1 MRRRTYTCFLS
12 DERKATPKSLQQLYR
27 THDIKYMKRTLFL
40 LIALSGIV
48 TARAAT
54 LDSFTEIDLGNL
66 NNNNY
71 TVATA
76 DASSAWSVSLTV
88 DAGTLRKY
96 MEKGTPLYNSLYPD
110 TPSGALIGGDSNSG
124 LQIVNV
130 SLVNN
135 DGLNRI
141 GLDTNYSSIW
151 PPATDA
157 TNSREPINNQY
168 SHQGAIS
175 ASGIYGSWNG
185 VGSNNAAIG
194 NFAVGSLDFA
204 TLDWDKV
211 GTVALTMTYEYG
223 TTETGI
229 GTGLAISVYDKR
241 GNLLGSS
248 YGTNTGL
255 RTNALISSIY
265 FNDAVTSAYLYS
277 DRITAE
283 NAASINEQIGLAQI
297 GISKWNLTVN
307 EISDIIIAGDSTRR
321 DIDWAVTATY
331 ELTAS
336 QTWDN
341 SQNQLWADK
350 EYLMATNGYVT
361 ITAADAVTADLK
373 VSGANRF
380 LINREGAV
388 TQITGLH
395 DVEFSNM
402 GLNSVSPSSS
412 PSSVIEHAAI
422 EIATEASLSISD
434 NSGKVSFTDYDISS
448 ASPDLHING
457 GVFWLGSDSA
467 TLEISRN
474 GGGVVFQNLAI
485 TRADSTNN
493 VAGGVFYDAS
503 NSTSSIPNND
513 IRINANGSN
522 EDGVS
527 VLFDNVSLSSIGS
540 VYGGVAYMTRG
551 HLQISENQGDV
562 VFSSNGISTVGSKTL
577 NGGAIYLGTGA
588 TAHLDNN
595 QGDVIFSGNTATGE
609 TGASH
614 GAAVYGTGGAATAF
628 SASGNSG
635 QVAFSDNAAAG
646 KTANGAAIYMASGS
660 ITMDGNG
667 SVLISGNHADNTTT
681 TNSKMYGGAIYST
694 GLLSI
699 SGNTGSVTIEN
710 NYLSTRATGT
720 VATNSVMG
728 GAIYSTSKAMTISNN
743 AGGVRFIGNHVDAT
757 GVSASSYVGGGAI
770 YGTNAPLVMEG
781 NGDVEFSGNY
791 VRLQNSLSFNAVTL
805 KPTKATTDAAPI
817 MKLAAGEGK
826 SIIFRDSVNITSSK
840 SQVVSLN
847 ADYTDAEGETK
858 QATGDIVFTGK
869 DAAGND
875 TAQRITNLKTSL
887 GLSDTTA
894 TDAEVSAS
902 QTSKLNAA
910 VSLHNGTLRVED
922 GAHLQSTSLS
932 VATNATVKLTNGA
945 ITLGDSVTLRSDLTT
960 GLVSSVLLEGGKIAG
975 GDSRAA
981 MSDVHISTTSST
993 FTISDITMVNVHF
1006 ESERTT
1012 LTLTNVNFDN
1022 GSSFSVGETG
1032 VIILDNAV
1040 VNYSLDNLANG
1051 SGIFTADLTN
1061 LFLCSTVGQ
1070 LELNIDTNTLA
1081 QYGYTCLAVQF
1092 GEDVNA
1098 AELALKLDGITYNYA
1113 GAVGSNGAP
1122 AFIINIVPEPTTATL
1137 SLLALA
1143 GLAARRRRR

>member
-1 MRRRTYTCFLS
+1 
-12 DERKATPKSLQQLYR
+12 
-27 THDIKYMKRTLFL
+27 MKKTLFL
-40 LIALSGIV
+40 LLALSGIV

-54 LDSFTEIDLGNL
+54 LESFTEIDLGNL

-96 MEKGTPLYNSLYPD
+96 MEKGTPVYNSLYPD

-151 PPATDA
+151 PPATDP

-194 NFAVGSLDFA
+194 NYAVGSLDFA

-211 GTVALTMTYEYG
+211 GTVALTMTYAYG

-241 GNLLGSS
+241 GNLLDSS

-361 ITAADAVTADLK
+361 ITAADEVTADLK

-540 VYGGVAYMTRG
+540 VYGGVAYMTKG
-551 HLQISENQGDV
+551 HLQISENKGDV
-562 VFSSNGISTVGSKTL
+562 VFSSNSISTVGSKTL

-595 QGDVIFSGNTATGE
+595 QGDVIFSNNTATGE
-609 TGASH
+609 TGSSH

-720 VATNSVMG
+720 AATNSVMG

-743 AGGVRFIGNHVDAT
+743 AGGVSITGNHVDAT

-826 SIIFRDSVNITSSK
+826 SIIFRDSVNINAST

-847 ADYTDAEGETK
+847 ADYTDAEGNTR

-875 TAQRITNLKTSL
+875 TAQRIVNLKTSL
-887 GLSDTTA
+887 GLADTTA

-902 QTSKLNAA
+902 QTSNLNAA
-910 VSLHNGTLRVED
+910 VKLHNGTLRVED

-932 VATNATVKLTNGA
+932 VAADATVKLTNGA
-945 ITLGDSVTLRSDLTT
+945 ITLGGSVTLQSGITT
-960 GLVSSVLLEGGKIAG
+960 GVISDVLLEKGSIAG
-975 GDSRAA
+975 GGAQAA
-981 MSDVHISTTSST
+981 MSDMFISASDVT
-993 FTISDITMVNVHF
+993 FAISDVTMENVHF
-1006 ESERTT
+1006 ASEYTT
-1012 LTLTNVNFDN
+1012 LTLANVSFDN
-1022 GSSFSVGETG
+1022 SSSFSVGETG
-1032 VIILDNAV
+1032 VIILDNAM
-1040 VNYSLDNLANG
+1040 VNFSLDNLTSG
-1051 SGIFTADLTN
+1051 SGIFTADLTD
-1061 LFLCSTVGQ
+1061 LFHCSTEGQ
-1070 LELNIDTNTLA
+1070 LELNIDTKTLA
-1081 QYGYTCLAVQF
+1081 QHGYTGLAVQF
-1092 GEDVNA
+1092 SEDVNA
-1098 AELALKLDGITYNYA
+1098 DALAIKLDGITYDYA

-1122 AFIINIVPEPTTATL
+1122 TFSINIVPEPTTATL

-1143 GLAARRRRR
+1143 GLTARRRRR

>member
-1 MRRRTYTCFLS
+1 
-12 DERKATPKSLQQLYR
+12 
-27 THDIKYMKRTLFL
+27 MKKTLFL
-40 LIALSGIV
+40 LLALSGIV

-54 LDSFTEIDLGNL
+54 LDSFTEIDLSNL

-96 MEKGTPLYNSLYPD
+96 MEKGTPVYNSLYPD

-194 NFAVGSLDFA
+194 NYAVGSLDFA

-361 ITAADAVTADLK
+361 ITAADEVTADLK

-527 VLFDNVSLSSIGS
+527 VLFDNVSLSSIGN
-540 VYGGVAYMTRG
+540 VYGGVAYMTKG

-562 VFSSNGISTVGSKTL
+562 VFSSNGISTVGGKTL
-577 NGGAIYLGTGA
+577 NGGAIYLAAGA

-609 TGASH
+609 TGSSL

-646 KTANGAAIYMASGS
+646 NTANGAAIYMASGS

-699 SGNTGSVTIEN
+699 SGNTESVTIEN

-720 VATNSVMG
+720 AAKNSVMG

-743 AGGVRFIGNHVDAT
+743 AGGVSITGNHVDAT

-817 MKLAAGEGK
+817 MKLAAGEGT
-826 SIIFRDSVNITSSK
+826 SIVFRDSVILEPSK
-840 SQVVSLN
+840 TTYTQVVSLN
-847 ADYTDAEGETK
+847 ADYTDAEGNTR

-875 TAQRITNLKTSL
+875 TAQRIVNLKTTL
-887 GLSDTTA
+887 GMADTTA

-902 QTSKLNAA
+902 QTSNLNAA
-910 VSLHNGTLRVED
+910 VKLHNGTLRVED

-932 VATNATVKLTNGA
+932 VAADATVKLTNGA
-945 ITLGDSVTLRSDLTT
+945 ITLGGSVTLSSGATT
-960 GLVSSVLLEGGKIAG
+960 GAIADVLLEKGSIAG
-975 GDSRAA
+975 GGAQAA
-981 MSDVHISTTSST
+981 MSDVFISAINET
-993 FTISDITMVNVHF
+993 FAISGVTMENVHF
-1006 ESERTT
+1006 ESALTT
-1012 LTLTNVNFDN
+1012 LTLANVSFDN
-1022 GSSFSVGETG
+1022 GSSFSVGESG

-1051 SGIFTADLTN
+1051 SGIFIADLTD
-1061 LFLCSTVGQ
+1061 LFHCSTEGQ
-1070 LELNIDTNTLA
+1070 LELNLDTKVLA
-1081 QYGYTCLAVQF
+1081 QHGYSGLAVQF

-1098 AELALKLDGITYNYA
+1098 ESLAIKLDGVTYDYA

-1122 AFIINIVPEPTTATL
+1122 SFSINIVPEPTTATL

>member
-1 MRRRTYTCFLS
+1 
-12 DERKATPKSLQQLYR
+12 
-27 THDIKYMKRTLFL
+27 MKKTLFL

-185 VGSNNAAIG
+185 VGSNDAAIG
-194 NFAVGSLDFA
+194 NYAVGSLDFA

-255 RTNALISSIY
+255 RTDALISSIY

-361 ITAADAVTADLK
+361 ITAADEVTADLK

-562 VFSSNGISTVGSKTL
+562 VFSSNGISTTGSKTL
-577 NGGAIYLGTGA
+577 NGGAIFLGTGA
-588 TAHLDNN
+588 TANLDNN

-614 GAAVYGTGGAATAF
+614 GAAVYGTDGAATAF

-728 GAIYSTSKAMTISNN
+728 GAIYSTLKAMTISNN
-743 AGGVRFIGNHVDAT
+743 AGGVSITGNHVDAT
-757 GVSASSYVGGGAI
+757 GVAASSSYVGGGAI
-770 YGTNAPLVMEG
+770 YGTNAPLVMVG

-791 VRLQNSLSFNAVTL
+791 VRLQDSLSFNAITL
-805 KPTKATTDAAPI
+805 NPTKPTTDAAPI
-817 MKLAAGEGK
+817 MTLAAGEGK
-826 SIIFRDSVNITSSK
+826 SIVFRDSVNINAST

-847 ADYTDAEGETK
+847 ADYTDAEGKTC

-875 TAQRITNLKTSL
+875 TAQRIVNLKTSL
-887 GLSDTTA
+887 GMADTTA

-922 GAHLQSTSLS
+922 GAHLQSKSLS

-945 ITLGDSVTLRSDLTT
+945 ITLGDSVTLRSSSTT

-993 FTISDITMVNVHF
+993 FTISDLIMVNVHF
-1006 ESERTT
+1006 ESELTT

-1051 SGIFTADLTN
+1051 SGIFTADLTD
-1061 LFLCSTVGQ
+1061 LFHCSTVGQ

-1081 QYGYTCLAVQF
+1081 QYGYSGLAVQF

-1122 AFIINIVPEPTTATL
+1122 TFSINIVPEPTTATL

-1143 GLAARRRRR
+1143 GLAARRRRK

>member
-1 MRRRTYTCFLS
+1 MTYTSFLS
-12 DERKATPKSLQQLYR
+12 NERKATPKSLQQLYR
-27 THDIKYMKRTLFL
+27 THDIKHMKKTLFL
-40 LIALSGIV
+40 LLALSGIV

-110 TPSGALIGGDSNSG
+110 TPSGALIANDSNSG

-194 NFAVGSLDFA
+194 NYAVGSLDFA

-361 ITAADAVTADLK
+361 ITAADEVTADLK

-422 EIATEASLSISD
+422 EIATEASLSICD

-540 VYGGVAYMTRG
+540 VYGGVAYMTKG

-562 VFSSNGISTVGSKTL
+562 VFSSNSISTTGVMDLK
-577 NGGAIYLGTGA
+577 GGAIFLGTGA

-595 QGDVIFSGNTATGE
+595 QGDVIFRGNAATGE

-614 GAAVYGTGGAATAF
+614 GAAVYGSGGTATAF

-720 VATNSVMG
+720 VAKNSVMG

-743 AGGVRFIGNHVDAT
+743 GGGVSITGNHVDAT
-757 GVSASSYVGGGAI
+757 GVSVSSYVGGGAI

-826 SIIFRDSVNITSSK
+826 SIIFRDSVNINAST

-847 ADYTDAEGETK
+847 ADYTDAEGETR

-875 TAQRITNLKTSL
+875 TAQRIVNLKTSL
-887 GLSDTTA
+887 GLADTTA

-902 QTSKLNAA
+902 QTSNLNAA
-910 VSLHNGTLRVED
+910 VKLHNGTLRVED
-922 GAHLQSTSLS
+922 GAHLQGTSLS
-932 VATNATVKLTNGA
+932 VAADATVKLTNGA
-945 ITLGDSVTLRSDLTT
+945 ITLGGSVTLSSGATT
-960 GLVSSVLLEGGKIAG
+960 GVIADVLLEKGCIAG
-975 GDSRAA
+975 GGAQSAV
-981 MSDVHISTTSST
+981 SDVFISAINET
-993 FTISDITMVNVHF
+993 FAISGVTMENVHF
-1006 ESERTT
+1006 ESALTT
-1012 LTLTNVNFDN
+1012 LTLANVSFDN
-1022 GSSFSVGETG
+1022 GSSFSVGESG

-1051 SGIFTADLTN
+1051 SGIFIADLTDI
-1061 LFLCSTVGQ
+1061 FHCSTEGQ
-1070 LELNIDTNTLA
+1070 LELNLDTKVLA
-1081 QYGYTCLAVQF
+1081 QHGYSGLAVQF

-1098 AELALKLDGITYNYA
+1098 ESLAIKLDGVTYDYA

-1122 AFIINIVPEPTTATL
+1122 SFSINIVPEPTTATL